1 MRALTFLV
9 MLFVCYGASARGID
23 NVRLRTEDS
32 RARIVFDLHDE
43 VNYHAFRM
51 KNPERVVID
60 IENIDYPK
68 RLSLPQS
75 ETQDVDGFQ
84 VLAGLR
90 YAVRNGTGLRI
101 VLDLKE
107 QVALQHTAL
116 PPRQDYG
123 HRLVVDL
130 YRPAQLN
137 STPAPQALPRATK
150 KTKSRPIDANN
161 QELQLAQS
169 AEQNSGQNSSKD
181 DEKKVLAILNAETKP
196 KPTSANGA
204 SLAAS
209 SADASQTVSNIEN
222 QTSISKHVEQPT
234 KSESHIAETK
244 ANAPMP
250 DEFVG
255 KPPRDVV
262 IAIDAGHGGHD
273 VGAIGPKG
281 TYEKNIVLQ
290 ISKELAAT
298 INKQHGLRAILTR
311 SNDQYVPLRERM
323 NRARRQEADLFISIH
338 ADAFRDRR
346 VRGSSVYVLS
356 QHGASSEAAR
366 WLAENEN
373 AADLVG
379 GVSLDDKDDVVRSVL
394 IDLSQTASIDASID
408 AADTVLA
415 ALKKIGKVHKPTV
428 QHAGFMVLKSP
439 DIPSL
444 LVETAFISNPTEEAR
459 LRSRSYQRKL
469 ARALTNGIVHYFN
482 ENPLPETR
490 FAENYRRQ
498 HRVSRG
504 DTLSEIAERYAV
516 SMESIK
522 LANEMSRDRVRAG
535 EVLTIP

>member
-1 MRALTFLV
+1 MRALIFFLT
-9 MLFVCYGASARGID
+9 LFVCYSAIGRGID
-23 NVRLRTEDS
+23 NVRLRTEDM
-32 RARIVFDLHDE
+32 RARIVFDLQE
-43 VNYHAFRM
+43 KVNYKAFRM
-51 KNPERVVID
+51 SNPERVVID
-60 IENIDYPK
+60 IENIAYPK
-68 RLSLPQS
+68 SLSLPES
-75 ETQDVDGFQ
+75 ETEAVDGFK

-90 YAVRNGTGLRI
+90 YAVRNDSGLRI
-101 VLDLKE
+101 VLDLKDR
-107 QVALQHTAL
+107 VALQHTAL

-130 YRPAQLN
+130 YRPAQSN
-137 STPAPQALPRATK
+137 PSPATQASPTTTK
-150 KTKSRPIDANN
+150 KIKPRPGDAEN
-161 QELQLAQS
+161 EGLQLATKLKQ
-169 AEQNSGQNSSKD
+169 APVKD
-181 DEKKVLAILNAETKP
+181 DEKKVLAILNAE
-196 KPTSANGA
+196 N
-204 SLAAS
+204 AAS
-209 SADASQTVSNIEN
+209 PARAESASAGPEVTPPKASSTIEQAPRIAN
-222 QTSISKHVEQPT
+222 DSSGKDSLENDSKPQV
-234 KSESHIAETK
+234 IAATENTPK
-244 ANAPMP
+244 RSAV
-250 DEFVG
+250 D

-311 SNDQYVPLRERM
+311 GGDEYVALRERM

-379 GVSLDDKDDVVRSVL
+379 GVSLGDKDAVVKSVL

-469 ARALTNGIVHYFN
+469 ARALTKGIVHYFN

-490 FAENYRRQ
+490 FAENYQRQ

-522 LANEMSRDRVRAG
+522 LANEMSRDRVRTG
-535 EVLTIP
+535 EILTIP